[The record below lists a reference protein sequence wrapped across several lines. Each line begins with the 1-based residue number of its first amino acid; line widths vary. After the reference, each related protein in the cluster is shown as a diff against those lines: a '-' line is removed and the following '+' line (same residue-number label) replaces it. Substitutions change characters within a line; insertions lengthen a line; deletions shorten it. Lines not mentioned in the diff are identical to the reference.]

1 MEFSEEQIRNNLKS
15 LRVKKGF
22 TQSDMAE
29 IFGISRAQYSLY
41 EKTPSNIKLGTL
53 LKIIRTLGYKPD
65 EFLNLLLEK

>member
-1 MEFSEEQIRNNLKS
+1 MEISEEQISNNLKS

-41 EKTPSNIKLGTL
+41 EKNPYKIKLGTL
-53 LKIIRTLGYKPD
+53 LKIIRTLGYQPE
-65 EFLNLLLEK
+65 EFLNNLLDK